1 MKQDCLSKRKPYL
14 LPKQTATGEEQM
26 PSDERTFGRKTGRG
40 MTHGEKQDRN
50 NRTKYQVHTYH
61 STTVKIITLYVVVAD
76 AK

>member
-1 MKQDCLSKRKPYL
+1 
-14 LPKQTATGEEQM
+14 M